1 MTLADIHFFA
11 CCETVVRLNPNALDD
26 FPKLAAL
33 YDRVKN
39 HKKIQE
45 WLEDR
50 PDTEV

>member
-11 CCETVVRLNPNALDD
+11 CCETVVRLNPKAFDK

-39 HKKIQE
+39 NNKIHK
-45 WLEDR
+45 WLEQR